1 MAPVKVN
8 IERVKLLEQIAA
20 NSLLQILPSMS
31 DQEISKMYTQGVQS
45 LDTIVTGLLGDGKQ
59 SNELL
64 AFLKPFI
71 DNIPTL
77 DNIRGG
83 KKRKRKKTRK
93 KGGARTNA
101 SSSSGETREI
111 DITALSRQDARQT
124 RAGQILGGAVGGNGI
139 TQMPMIQIQEVSK
152 RTSRH
157 AVLLHEST
165 CET

>member
-45 LDTIVTGLLGDGKQ
+45 LDTIVTGLLGGGKQ

-83 KKRKRKKTRK
+83 KKRKRKKT
-93 KGGARTNA
+93 
-101 SSSSGETREI
+101 
-111 DITALSRQDARQT
+111 
-124 RAGQILGGAVGGNGI
+124 
-139 TQMPMIQIQEVSK
+139 
-152 RTSRH
+152 
-157 AVLLHEST
+157 
-165 CET
+165 